1 MEKNLKNSV
10 AASRIP
16 GNVAADAAG
25 VTGAAQGAETASP
38 YEKLEYGLKSFFGE
52 DFDIGDELSQEAL
65 LEHLFVNREQNERL
79 ADVLGRDPRLAQM
92 LADMVEGRRN
102 AHSAMARYFGR
113 SMMNFDEGT
122 PEFEEMM
129 KADEERREEVLRL
142 ANDRREYESNLER
155 SRAVIE
161 NFCRERGYEPAEFMN
176 SVWERLAMPI
186 LSGNYS
192 QDVCVSLEHALNYEK
207 DVEDA
212 FVAGDIKGRNTNIQR
227 LKEDFGDG
235 MPKGMSSTAPDTSRP
250 RRRNSLIEDAL
261 NA

>member
-1 MEKNLKNSV
+1 MEKNFNNS
-10 AASRIP
+10 AAI
-16 GNVAADAAG
+16 GDATEPKVVDARG
-25 VTGAAQGAETASP
+25 EAVGSP
-38 YEKLEYGLKSFFGE
+38 YEKLEYGLKSFFGD
-52 DFDIGDELSQEAL
+52 DFDIGDDVSQEAL

-79 ADVLGRDPRLAQM
+79 ADALGRDPRLAQM
-92 LADMVEGRRN
+92 LADMVEGKRN

-113 SMMNFDEGT
+113 SMMNLDEGS
-122 PEFEEMM
+122 PEYEEMM
-129 KADEERREEVLRL
+129 QADEERREEVLRI
-142 ANDRREYESNLER
+142 ANDRREYERNLEE
-155 SRAVIE
+155 SRGVIE

-176 SVWERLAMPI
+176 SVWEKLAMPI

-192 QDVCVSLEHALNYEK
+192 QEVCVALEHALNYEK

-212 FVAGDIKGRNTNIQR
+212 FAAGDIKGRNTNIQR

-235 MPKGMSSTAPDTSRP
+235 MPKGLSSAAPDASRK